1 MSAAAAASELALDL
15 PVHPSSVTSAR
26 HAVQDWAGAFGA
38 HTGDIALAVSEAVGN
53 AVVHAFKGRSAGTIR
68 LRGQHEADRLI
79 VEVSDDGIGMTP
91 NLDSPGLGMGI
102 SLISKLAH
110 DVRVDS
116 SERGTTISM
125 SFDTKRSAA
134 EGGQ

>member
-1 MSAAAAASELALDL
+1 MSAAAPASELALDL

-26 HAVQDWAGAFGA
+26 HAVEDWAGALGGP
-38 HTGDIALAVSEAVGN
+38 TGDMALAVSEAVGN
-53 AVVHAFKGRSAGTIR
+53 AVVHAFKGRPAGTIR
-68 LRGQHEADRLI
+68 VRGRHEGDRLI

-102 SLISKLAH
+102 SLISKVAH

-116 SERGTTISM
+116 SAGGTTISM
-125 SFDTKRSAA
+125 TF
-134 EGGQ
+134 EGAQTTATEGQ